1 MELLPLDDSHA
12 DLLRSLQEQEDVW
25 EFVGP
30 LPLPRE
36 GHTHHM
42 FAIMEGRDTL
52 GVGGLVRSPSLGGDD
67 FELLCALRSEA
78 QQQGFA
84 KRACERLLAWA
95 FDTAK
100 LERVVACIDDANEGA
115 RSIAAKLGM
124 RELRPMPPGRTV
136 YVKYREH
143 P

>member
-1 MELLPLDDSHA
+1 MDDSHA
-12 DLLRSLQEQEDVW
+12 ELLRSLQEQDDVW

-42 FAIMEGRDTL
+42 FAIVEGPDTL
-52 GVGGLVRSPSLGGDD
+52 GIGALVKSPALGGDD

-78 QQQGFA
+78 QQHGYA

-95 FDTAK
+95 FETAK

-115 RSIAAKLGM
+115 RSIAAKIGM
-124 RELRPMPPGRTV
+124 QQLRAVPPGRTL
-136 YVKYREH
+136 YVKYRKER
-143 P
+143 

>member
-1 MELLPLDDSHA
+1 VDLRPLDDSHA
-12 DLLRSLQEQEDVW
+12 ELLRSLQEQEDVW

-42 FAIMEGRDTL
+42 FAIVEGQEAL
-52 GVGGLVRSPSLGGDD
+52 GIGALVKSPGLGGDD

-78 QQQGFA
+78 QQRGVA

-95 FDTAK
+95 FETAK

-115 RSIAAKLGM
+115 RSIATKIGM
-124 RELRPMPPGRTV
+124 QALRAVPPGRTL
-136 YVKYREH
+136 YVKYREER
-143 P
+143 